1 MMKRM
6 TAWKQ
11 AAVLGMAVCM
21 TAGLVGCGSKEAAD
35 TTADATTEAAD
46 TETTEAA
53 EDGDVRTVRIGIGNA
68 YNPFCYLDENE
79 ELAGYE
85 YEVLKVV
92 DERLPQY
99 EFQYEPTEFSNILVG
114 IDTGSYDMGVHGFGW
129 NEERAQKYLYS
140 EVPSVTTGG
149 YVIIGAAGKDYQG
162 IEDLAGKKILVT
174 AGPTQEAI
182 DPVRYITNHSTG
194 KMGYAIARAGARRG
208 AEVTL
213 VSGPVNQTV
222 PLGVTLVPV
231 VSARDMF
238 EAVTSRS
245 AKQDAIIKSA
255 AVADYRPAVVGTE
268 KTKKSDGDMS
278 IALERTDDIL
288 SWLGDHRREG
298 QFLCGFSMETQNMLE
313 NSKAKLEKKHVD
325 MIVANN
331 LKTAGAGF
339 GTDTNVVTL
348 ITKDGAEE
356 LEKMSKDQ
364 VAHVL
369 LDRIFHR

>member
-1 MMKRM
+1 M

-162 IEDLAGKKILVT
+162 IEDLAGKKIQVKTGSNVANLLEKYNEANPDLAVEIVYEDSENEQIVSNLVNGVYD
-174 AGPTQEAI
+174 AYINEKIDADQWLKQFDGLEEYGSNLFENDSDSGCYYLYNKKEAQLEKDISEVLTQLHEEG
-182 DPVRYITNHSTG
+182 VTG
-194 KMGYAIARAGARRG
+194 KLSEEY
-208 AEVTL
+208 
-213 VSGPVNQTV
+213 
-222 PLGVTLVPV
+222 LG
-231 VSARDMF
+231 
-238 EAVTSRS
+238 
-245 AKQDAIIKSA
+245 
-255 AVADYRPAVVGTE
+255 ADY
-268 KTKKSDGDMS
+268 TK
-278 IALERTDDIL
+278 
-288 SWLGDHRREG
+288 
-298 QFLCGFSMETQNMLE
+298 
-313 NSKAKLEKKHVD
+313 
-325 MIVANN
+325 
-331 LKTAGAGF
+331 
-339 GTDTNVVTL
+339 
-348 ITKDGAEE
+348 
-356 LEKMSKDQ
+356 
-364 VAHVL
+364 
-369 LDRIFHR
+369 

>member
-85 YEVLKVV
+85 YEVLKMV

-162 IEDLAGKKILVT
+162 IEDLAGKKIQVKTGSNVANLLEKYNEANPDLAVEIVYEDSENEQIVSNLVNGVYD
-174 AGPTQEAI
+174 AYINEKIDADQWLKQFDGLEEYGSNLFENDSDSGCYYLYNKKETQLEKDI
-182 DPVRYITNHSTG
+182 SEVLTQLHEEGVTG
-194 KMGYAIARAGARRG
+194 KLSEEY
-208 AEVTL
+208 
-213 VSGPVNQTV
+213 
-222 PLGVTLVPV
+222 LG
-231 VSARDMF
+231 
-238 EAVTSRS
+238 
-245 AKQDAIIKSA
+245 
-255 AVADYRPAVVGTE
+255 ADY
-268 KTKKSDGDMS
+268 TK
-278 IALERTDDIL
+278 
-288 SWLGDHRREG
+288 
-298 QFLCGFSMETQNMLE
+298 
-313 NSKAKLEKKHVD
+313 
-325 MIVANN
+325 
-331 LKTAGAGF
+331 
-339 GTDTNVVTL
+339 
-348 ITKDGAEE
+348 
-356 LEKMSKDQ
+356 
-364 VAHVL
+364 
-369 LDRIFHR
+369 

>member
-1 MMKRM
+1 M

-35 TTADATTEAAD
+35 TTADTTTEAAD

-162 IEDLAGKKILVT
+162 IEDLAGKKIQVKTGSNVANLLEKYNEANPDLAVEIVYEDSENEQIVSNLVNGVYD
-174 AGPTQEAI
+174 AYINEKIDADQWLKQFDGLEEYGSNLFENDSDSGCYYLYNKKETQLEKDI
-182 DPVRYITNHSTG
+182 SEVLTQLHEEGVTG
-194 KMGYAIARAGARRG
+194 KLSEEY
-208 AEVTL
+208 
-213 VSGPVNQTV
+213 
-222 PLGVTLVPV
+222 LG
-231 VSARDMF
+231 
-238 EAVTSRS
+238 
-245 AKQDAIIKSA
+245 
-255 AVADYRPAVVGTE
+255 ADY
-268 KTKKSDGDMS
+268 TK
-278 IALERTDDIL
+278 
-288 SWLGDHRREG
+288 
-298 QFLCGFSMETQNMLE
+298 
-313 NSKAKLEKKHVD
+313 
-325 MIVANN
+325 
-331 LKTAGAGF
+331 
-339 GTDTNVVTL
+339 
-348 ITKDGAEE
+348 
-356 LEKMSKDQ
+356 
-364 VAHVL
+364 
-369 LDRIFHR
+369 

>member
-1 MMKRM
+1 M

-162 IEDLAGKKILVT
+162 IEDLAGKKIQVKTGSNVANLLEKYNEANPDLAVEIVYEDSENEQIVSNLVNGVYD
-174 AGPTQEAI
+174 AYINEKIDADQWLKQFDGLEEYGSNLFENDSDSGCYYLYNKKETQLEKDI
-182 DPVRYITNHSTG
+182 SEVLTQLHEEGVTG
-194 KMGYAIARAGARRG
+194 KLSEEY
-208 AEVTL
+208 
-213 VSGPVNQTV
+213 
-222 PLGVTLVPV
+222 LG
-231 VSARDMF
+231 
-238 EAVTSRS
+238 
-245 AKQDAIIKSA
+245 
-255 AVADYRPAVVGTE
+255 ADY
-268 KTKKSDGDMS
+268 TK
-278 IALERTDDIL
+278 
-288 SWLGDHRREG
+288 
-298 QFLCGFSMETQNMLE
+298 
-313 NSKAKLEKKHVD
+313 
-325 MIVANN
+325 
-331 LKTAGAGF
+331 
-339 GTDTNVVTL
+339 
-348 ITKDGAEE
+348 
-356 LEKMSKDQ
+356 
-364 VAHVL
+364 
-369 LDRIFHR
+369 

>member
-1 MMKRM
+1 M

-46 TETTEAA
+46 TEPTEAA

-162 IEDLAGKKILVT
+162 IEDLAGKKIQVKTGSNVANLLEKYNEANPDLAVEIVYEDSENEQIVSNLVNGVYD
-174 AGPTQEAI
+174 AYINEKI
-182 DPVRYITNHSTG
+182 DADQWLKQFDGLEEYGSNLFENDSD
-194 KMGYAIARAGARRG
+194 
-208 AEVTL
+208 
-213 VSGPVNQTV
+213 SGCYYLYN
-222 PLGVTLVPV
+222 
-231 VSARDMF
+231 
-238 EAVTSRS
+238 
-245 AKQDAIIKSA
+245 
-255 AVADYRPAVVGTE
+255 
-268 KTKKSDGDMS
+268 KK
-278 IALERTDDIL
+278 
-288 SWLGDHRREG
+288 
-298 QFLCGFSMETQNMLE
+298 ET
-313 NSKAKLEKKHVD
+313 KLEKDISEVLTQLHEEGVTGK
-325 MIVANN
+325 
-331 LKTAGAGF
+331 LSEEYLGA
-339 GTDTNVVTL
+339 DY
-348 ITKDGAEE
+348 TK
-356 LEKMSKDQ
+356 
-364 VAHVL
+364 
-369 LDRIFHR
+369 

>member
-11 AAVLGMAVCM
+11 SAVLGMAVCM

-162 IEDLAGKKILVT
+162 IEDLAGKKIQVKTGSNVANLLEKYNEANPDLAVEIVYEDSENEQIVSNLVNGVYD
-174 AGPTQEAI
+174 AYINEKIDADQWLKQFDGLEEYGSNLFENDSDSGCYYLYNKNETQLEKDI
-182 DPVRYITNHSTG
+182 SEVLTELHEEGVTG
-194 KMGYAIARAGARRG
+194 KLSEEY
-208 AEVTL
+208 
-213 VSGPVNQTV
+213 
-222 PLGVTLVPV
+222 LG
-231 VSARDMF
+231 
-238 EAVTSRS
+238 
-245 AKQDAIIKSA
+245 
-255 AVADYRPAVVGTE
+255 ADY
-268 KTKKSDGDMS
+268 TK
-278 IALERTDDIL
+278 
-288 SWLGDHRREG
+288 
-298 QFLCGFSMETQNMLE
+298 
-313 NSKAKLEKKHVD
+313 
-325 MIVANN
+325 
-331 LKTAGAGF
+331 
-339 GTDTNVVTL
+339 
-348 ITKDGAEE
+348 
-356 LEKMSKDQ
+356 
-364 VAHVL
+364 
-369 LDRIFHR
+369 